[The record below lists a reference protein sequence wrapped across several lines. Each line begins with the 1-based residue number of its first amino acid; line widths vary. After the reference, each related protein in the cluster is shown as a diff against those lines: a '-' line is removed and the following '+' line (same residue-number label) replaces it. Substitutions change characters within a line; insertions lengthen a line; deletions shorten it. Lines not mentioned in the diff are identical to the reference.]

1 MRSSAFVLAALLL
14 GLGPAPSGP
23 RLLPVADLHPDPTFR
38 LADSVRAQ
46 LSQVAELALDPDGS
60 LYLGD
65 YRFPAVLHLEADG
78 RLRRILG
85 RGGSGPGE
93 FSYIFQLG
101 VTRDTLWASDPG
113 LGRVTLFP
121 RDGKGVRT
129 IGYGFAYAG
138 RPRDDVPQLRR
149 GVVVTML
156 PSGDFIAGTEV
167 KPAGNPEGEAI
178 AYADLR
184 VDRENVVR
192 DTIAIISLANAT
204 LRFFYRDGATML
216 PQPFSDAS
224 YLAYASDGSMRARVD
239 RPAAPRGAAEATFT
253 VTAWRGAES
262 RPLWRRE
269 VSYRPARIT
278 SARIAKALEP
288 FAHPDPAAPPTPI
301 TADSIRAHLY
311 LPPMLPPV
319 SAQPVVGRDGHI
331 WLQVQ
336 LADTPPD
343 RAEWMLLSP
352 NGYPIRR
359 VTTDPR
365 FRLLEADRSTLW
377 GVIDDRD
384 DVPQVVRYR
393 VPPLAS

>member
-14 GLGPAPSGP
+14 GLAPAPSGP
-23 RLLPVADLHPDPTFR
+23 RLLPAADLRPDPTFR
-38 LADSVRAQ
+38 LPDSVRAQ

-60 LYLGD
+60 LYLAD

-85 RGGSGPGE
+85 RAGSGPGE

-129 IGYGFAYAG
+129 IGYGFAYSG

-149 GVVVTML
+149 GVVVAVL
-156 PSGDFIAGTEV
+156 PSGDFIAGAEV
-167 KPAGNPEGEAI
+167 KPAGNPEGEPI
-178 AYADLR
+178 AYAALR
-184 VDRENVVR
+184 VDRDNVVR
-192 DTIAIISLANAT
+192 DTIAVISPEK
-204 LRFFYRDGATML
+204 RDAPVLL
-216 PQPFSDAS
+216 P
-224 YLAYASDGSMRARVD
+224 RR
-239 RPAAPRGAAEATFT
+239 RHHAAPALQRHLVPGVCQRRLAAGAGGPARGAAR
-253 VTAWRGAES
+253 RGRGHVHGHRVAGRGVAPAVAPGGVVPAGADHQRADREGVGAV
-262 RPLWRRE
+262 RPSGSGRAANAHHRR
-269 VSYRPARIT
+269 
-278 SARIAKALEP
+278 L
-288 FAHPDPAAPPTPI
+288 HPRAPLPAADAAAVTP
-301 TADSIRAHLY
+301 
-311 LPPMLPPV
+311 
-319 SAQPVVGRDGHI
+319 QPVVGRDGHI

-336 LADTPPD
+336 LADSPPD

-359 VTTDPR
+359 VTTDAR
-365 FRLLEADRSTLW
+365 FRLLEADRTTLW

>member
-1 MRSSAFVLAALLL
+1 MRITALFAAGLLL
-14 GLGPAPSGP
+14 GVVPAPAGP
-23 RLLPVADLHPDPTFR
+23 RTLPGTDLRPDPAFQ
-38 LADSVRAQ
+38 LPDSVRAQ
-46 LSQVAELALDPDGS
+46 LSQVAEIALDPDGS
-60 LYLGD
+60 LYLAD

-85 RGGSGPGE
+85 RAGSGPGE
-93 FSYIFQLG
+93 FSYIYQLG

-129 IGYGFAYAG
+129 IDYGFAYAG

-149 GVVVTML
+149 GVVVAVL
-156 PSGDFIAGTEV
+156 PSGDFIAGAEI
-167 KPAGNPEGEAI
+167 KPAGNPEGEPI
-178 AYADLR
+178 ASAALR
-184 VDRENVVR
+184 VDRDNVVR
-192 DTIAIISLANAT
+192 DTLAVVPLANAT
-204 LRFFYRDGATML
+204 LRFFYREGATVL
-216 PQPFSDAS
+216 AQPFSDIS
-224 YLAYASDGSMRARVD
+224 YLAYASDGSLRVRVD
-239 RPAAPRGAAEATFT
+239 RPAAPRGAREATFT
-253 VTAWRGAES
+253 VTAWQGAEA
-262 RPLWRRE
+262 RPLWRRQ
-269 VSYRPARIT
+269 VSYRPARVT
-278 SARIAKALEP
+278 SARIARALEP

-301 TADSIRAHLY
+301 TVDSIRAHLF

-319 SAQPVVGRDGHI
+319 TLQTVVGRDRHI

-336 LADTPPD
+336 LADSPPD

-359 VTTDPR
+359 VTTDAR

>member
-1 MRSSAFVLAALLL
+1 M
-14 GLGPAPSGP
+14 
-23 RLLPVADLHPDPTFR
+23 
-38 LADSVRAQ
+38 
-46 LSQVAELALDPDGS
+46 
-60 LYLGD
+60 
-65 YRFPAVLHLEADG
+65 
-78 RLRRILG
+78 
-85 RGGSGPGE
+85 
-93 FSYIFQLG
+93 
-101 VTRDTLWASDPG
+101 
-113 LGRVTLFP
+113 
-121 RDGKGVRT
+121 
-129 IGYGFAYAG
+129 
-138 RPRDDVPQLRR
+138 
-149 GVVVTML
+149 
-156 PSGDFIAGTEV
+156 
-167 KPAGNPEGEAI
+167 
-178 AYADLR
+178 
-184 VDRENVVR
+184 R

-336 LADTPPD
+336 LADSPPD

>member
-1 MRSSAFVLAALLL
+1 MRISAFALAALLL
-14 GLGPAPSGP
+14 GLAPGPSGQRP
-23 RLLPVADLHPDPTFR
+23 LPTADLDPDPGFR

-46 LSQVAELALDPDGS
+46 LSQVAKLALDPDGS
-60 LYLGD
+60 LYLAD
-65 YRFPAVLHLEADG
+65 YRFPAVMHLEADG
-78 RLRRILG
+78 SLRRILG

-101 VTRDTLWASDPG
+101 VTRDTIWASDPG

-129 IGYGFAYAG
+129 IGYGFAAAG
-138 RPRDDVPQLRR
+138 RPRDDVPQMRQ
-149 GVVVTML
+149 GVVMTVL
-156 PSGDFIAGTEV
+156 PSGDFIAGAEV
-167 KPAGNPEGEAI
+167 KPAGNPEGVPVAF
-178 AYADLR
+178 AALR
-184 VDRENVVR
+184 LDRDNVVR
-192 DTIAIISLANAT
+192 DTLAIISLQNAT

-216 PQPFSDAS
+216 PQPFSDIS
-224 YLAYASDGSMRARVD
+224 YLAYASDGSLRVRVD
-239 RPAAPRGAAEATFT
+239 RPAARRGVAEATFT

-269 VSYRPARIT
+269 IPYRPARIT
-278 SARIAKALEP
+278 AARIDRALEP
-288 FAHPDPAAPPTPI
+288 FAHRDPAAPPTPI
-301 TADSIRAHLY
+301 TADSIRAHLF
-311 LPPMLPPV
+311 LPAMLPPV
-319 SAQPVVGRDGHI
+319 TLQTVVGRDRHI

-336 LADTPPD
+336 LADSPAD

-352 NGYPIRR
+352 NGYPLRR
-359 VTTDPR
+359 VTTDPH
-365 FRLLEADRSTLW
+365 FRLLEADRTTLW